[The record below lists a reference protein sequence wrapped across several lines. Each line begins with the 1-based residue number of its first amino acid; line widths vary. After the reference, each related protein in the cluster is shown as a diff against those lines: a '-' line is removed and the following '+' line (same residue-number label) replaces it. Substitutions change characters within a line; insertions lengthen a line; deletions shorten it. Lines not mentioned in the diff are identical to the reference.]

1 MKNYWILLMV
11 MGLTTMACSQKSG
24 GVTTQKVPKNGILTI
39 DEYLT
44 GKDYSEFA
52 IATFA
57 GGCFWCTE
65 ASFERIE
72 GVQYVISGYAGGEK
86 LRPTYEE
93 VCSGTTG
100 HTEAIQIYYDPAVI
114 DFNTLL
120 EVFFVSHDPTQLNRQ
135 GPDRGTQYRSAI
147 FYHNDEQK
155 QAVDAF
161 VKAQAANF
169 SQPIVTEIAAYGTY
183 WVAEEYH
190 QDYYES
196 HPGNP
201 YIANV
206 SKPKVEKVKKVFA
219 DILKPKFKK

>member
-39 DEYLT
+39 DEYLM
-44 GKDYSEFA
+44 GKDYSAFA

-72 GVQYVISGYAGGEK
+72 GVKYVISGYAGGEK

-100 HTEAIQIYYDPAVI
+100 HTEAIQIYYDPAVVN
-114 DFNTLL
+114 FNTLL
-120 EVFFVSHDPTQLNRQ
+120 EVFFVAHDPTQLNRQ

-161 VKAQAANF
+161 FKAQAANF
-169 SQPIVTEIAAYGTY
+169 SQPIVTEVAPYGTY

>member
-24 GVTTQKVPKNGILTI
+24 GVTTKEMPRNGILTI

-44 GKDYSEFA
+44 GKDYSAFA

-65 ASFERIE
+65 ASFERIK
-72 GVQYVISGYAGGEK
+72 GVKYVISGYAGGEK
-86 LRPTYEE
+86 PRPTYEE
-93 VCSGTTG
+93 VCSGSTG
-100 HTEAIQIYYDPAVI
+100 HTEAIQIYYDPEVVS
-114 DFNTLL
+114 FNTLL
-120 EVFFVSHDPTQLNRQ
+120 EVFFVAHDPTQLNRQ

-147 FYHNDEQK
+147 FYHDDEQK

-161 VKAQAANF
+161 MKAQVANF
-169 SQPIVTEIAAYGTY
+169 SQPIVTEVTSYGTY

>member
-24 GVTTQKVPKNGILTI
+24 GVTTKKVPKNGILTI
-39 DEYLT
+39 DEYLM

-65 ASFERIE
+65 ASFERIQ
-72 GVQYVISGYAGGEK
+72 GVKYVISGYAGGEK

-100 HTEAIQIYYDPAVI
+100 HTEAIQIYYDPAVVS
-114 DFNTLL
+114 FNTLL
-120 EVFFVSHDPTQLNRQ
+120 EVFFVAHDPTQLNRQ

-155 QAVDAF
+155 QAVDTF

-169 SQPIVTEIAAYGTY
+169 SQPIVTEIAPYGTY

-196 HPGNP
+196 HPNNP

>member
-1 MKNYWILLMV
+1 MV

-24 GVTTQKVPKNGILTI
+24 GVTTKKVPKNGILMI
-39 DEYLT
+39 DEYLS

-52 IATFA
+52 MATFA

-72 GVQYVISGYAGGEK
+72 GVKYVISGYAGGEK

-100 HTEAIQIYYDPAVI
+100 HTEAIQIYYDPAVVS
-114 DFNTLL
+114 FNTLL
-120 EVFFVSHDPTQLNRQ
+120 EVFFVAHDPTQLNRQ

-147 FYHNDEQK
+147 FYHDDEQK

-169 SQPIVTEIAAYGTY
+169 PRPIVTEIAPYGTY

-206 SKPKVEKVKKVFA
+206 SKPKVEKVKKVFS

>member
-1 MKNYWILLMV
+1 MV

-24 GVTTQKVPKNGILTI
+24 GVTTKKVPKNGILTI

-44 GKDYSEFA
+44 GKDYSEYA

-65 ASFERIE
+65 ASFERIQ
-72 GVQYVISGYAGGEK
+72 GVKYVISGYAGGEK

-100 HTEAIQIYYDPAVI
+100 HTEAIQIYYDPGVI

-155 QAVDAF
+155 QAVDTF

-169 SQPIVTEIAAYGTY
+169 SQPIVTEIAPYGTY

>member
-24 GVTTQKVPKNGILTI
+24 GVTTKKVPKNGILTI
-39 DEYLT
+39 DEYLM

-65 ASFERIE
+65 ASFERIQ
-72 GVQYVISGYAGGEK
+72 GVKYVISGYAGGEK

-100 HTEAIQIYYDPAVI
+100 HTEAIQIYYDPAVVS
-114 DFNTLL
+114 FNTLL
-120 EVFFVSHDPTQLNRQ
+120 EVFFVAHDPTQLNRQ

-147 FYHNDEQK
+147 FYHDEEQK
-155 QAVDAF
+155 QAIDAF

-169 SQPIVTEIAAYGTY
+169 SQPIVTEIAPYGTY

>member
-1 MKNYWILLMV
+1 MV

-24 GVTTQKVPKNGILTI
+24 GVTTKKVPKNGILTI
-39 DEYLT
+39 DEYLM

-65 ASFERIE
+65 ASFERIQ
-72 GVQYVISGYAGGEK
+72 GVKYVISGYAGGEK

-100 HTEAIQIYYDPAVI
+100 HTEAIQIYYDPAVVS
-114 DFNTLL
+114 FNTLL
-120 EVFFVSHDPTQLNRQ
+120 EVFFVAHDPTQLNRQ

-155 QAVDAF
+155 QAVDTF

-169 SQPIVTEIAAYGTY
+169 SQPIVTEIAPYGTY

-196 HPGNP
+196 HPNNP